1 MITLAEIKEINVNT
15 NLCKIR
21 VPILE
26 PVGNKKEVTMWAT
39 MILPPG
45 IHAGYEVSD
54 VVFVSFADNSL
65 NRPVVLG
72 QLYRGNQ
79 GTAIDNIGSLSDKI
93 DKATSFSCVDLDA
106 TGKVI
111 LPETTLFEGDNS
123 KTFKQLY
130 EDVKQLRIDHD
141 GLSVEYNALEIRC
154 ITLESHCNTLDD
166 QYKALEKRYRDLEM
180 QYIALASRLDTL
192 EDNVESLP
200 KS

>member
-1 MITLAEIKEINVNT
+1 MITLAEIQEINVNT

-26 PVGNKKEVTMWAT
+26 SAGNKKEVTMWAT

-45 IHAGYEVSD
+45 IHAGYDVSD

-79 GTAIDNIGSLSDKI
+79 GTTVGNMGSSSNTI

-106 TGKVI
+106 TGNVI
-111 LPETTLFEGDNS
+111 LPETTLFKGDNS

-130 EDVKQLRIDHD
+130 ADIKQLRLDCD
-141 GLSVEYNALEIRC
+141 GLDDRCADLERLNLLYRC
-154 ITLESHCNTLDD
+154 AD
-166 QYKALEKRYRDLEM
+166 LEKRCTDLES
-180 QYIALASRLDTL
+180 QFSILASKLNSL
-192 EDNVESLP
+192 EDTVKRLQ

>member
-1 MITLAEIKEINVNT
+1 MITLAEIKDINLNT

-79 GTAIDNIGSLSDKI
+79 GTAIDNIGSSSDKI

-111 LPETTLFEGDNS
+111 LPDTTLFNGSNS

-141 GLSVEYNALEIRC
+141 SLSVKYGVLELRYT
-154 ITLESHCNTLDD
+154 TLEK
-166 QYKALEKRYRDLEM
+166 QYSDL
-180 QYIALASRLDTL
+180 AAKLASL
-192 EDNVESLP
+192 EAVVNSLP
-200 KS
+200 

>member
-1 MITLAEIKEINVNT
+1 MITLAEIKEININT

-79 GTAIDNIGSLSDKI
+79 GTAIDNIGSSSDKI
-93 DKATSFSCVDLDA
+93 DKATSFSCIDLDA
-106 TGKVI
+106 TGTVTI
-111 LPETTLFEGDNS
+111 PDTTTFDGVNS
-123 KTFKQLY
+123 KTFKQLNA
-130 EDVKQLRIDHD
+130 EVVQLRLDYD
-141 GLSVEYNALEIRC
+141 GLAGRCSALESLNLGSRC
-154 ITLESHCNTLDD
+154 TDLERRCTALES
-166 QYKALEKRYRDLEM
+166 QYS
-180 QYIALASRLDTL
+180 ALASRLNSL
-192 EDNVESLP
+192 EATVNSLP